1 MPGTWNGTAAGM
13 DSSLRINGHFAAV
26 GKDYTGCSNSSKS
39 TSISYHTG
47 SNCRRCIISCGA
59 DMTENAILTAVR
71 DGRTERL
78 LTVRACRGGLMSL
91 DVMTLT
97 GMALMSVTYDG
108 TMLVSTNYVP
118 LPKELRAEQIVAD
131 ILMGTLPAEAWTT
144 LPSGYHLRIEEKSRT
159 LVDGDGAEI
168 ERFTYADGPR
178 GARLASLRHE
188 AFGYSIGFR
197 YLEDPAVPD
206 STTDKPGPNEEKAQ

>member
-1 MPGTWNGTAAGM
+1 M
-13 DSSLRINGHFAAV
+13 S
-26 GKDYTGCSNSSKS
+26 GKGV
-39 TSISYHTG
+39 
-47 SNCRRCIISCGA
+47 
-59 DMTENAILTAVR
+59 LTAVR

-159 LVDGDGAEI
+159 LVDGDGAGI
-168 ERFTYADGPR
+168 ERFT
-178 GARLASLRHE
+178 
-188 AFGYSIGFR
+188 
-197 YLEDPAVPD
+197 
-206 STTDKPGPNEEKAQ
+206 

>member
-1 MPGTWNGTAAGM
+1 MTSASFRGLAA
-13 DSSLRINGHFAAV
+13 LAAALML
-26 GKDYTGCSNSSKS
+26 TGCATEPESPELFFWVKPGVCAALPDSP
-39 TSISYHTG
+39 
-47 SNCRRCIISCGA
+47 CGA

-206 STTDKPGPNEEKAQ
+206 STSDKPGPNEEKAQ

>member
-1 MPGTWNGTAAGM
+1 MTSASFRGLAA
-13 DSSLRINGHFAAV
+13 LAAALML
-26 GKDYTGCSNSSKS
+26 TGCATEPESPELFFWVKPGVRAALPDSP
-39 TSISYHTG
+39 
-47 SNCRRCIISCGA
+47 CGA

-118 LPKELRAEQIVAD
+118 LPKELRSEQIVAD

-168 ERFTYADGPR
+168 ERFT
-178 GARLASLRHE
+178 
-188 AFGYSIGFR
+188 
-197 YLEDPAVPD
+197 
-206 STTDKPGPNEEKAQ
+206 

>member
-1 MPGTWNGTAAGM
+1 MTSASFRGLAA
-13 DSSLRINGHFAAV
+13 LAAALML
-26 GKDYTGCSNSSKS
+26 TGCATEPESPELFFWVKPGVCAALPDSP
-39 TSISYHTG
+39 
-47 SNCRRCIISCGA
+47 CGA

-131 ILMGTLPAEAWTT
+131 ILMGQVRAGRAGWLFLRRMTLA
-144 LPSGYHLRIEEKSRT
+144 G
-159 LVDGDGAEI
+159 
-168 ERFTYADGPR
+168 
-178 GARLASLRHE
+178 
-188 AFGYSIGFR
+188 
-197 YLEDPAVPD
+197 AVP
-206 STTDKPGPNEEKAQ
+206 KASPSCSSRRSSDDDGKHFCRWRLKNRHLVTPCFLRPCRWTFFILDGQP

>member
-1 MPGTWNGTAAGM
+1 
-13 DSSLRINGHFAAV
+13 
-26 GKDYTGCSNSSKS
+26 
-39 TSISYHTG
+39 
-47 SNCRRCIISCGA
+47 
-59 DMTENAILTAVR
+59 
-71 DGRTERL
+71 
-78 LTVRACRGGLMSL
+78 MSL

-178 GARLASLRHE
+178 GPRLASLRHE
-188 AFGYSIGFR
+188 AFGYSIAFR

-206 STTDKPGPNEEKAQ
+206 STADKPGPDEEKAQ

>member
-1 MPGTWNGTAAGM
+1 MTSASFRGLAA
-13 DSSLRINGHFAAV
+13 LAAALML
-26 GKDYTGCSNSSKS
+26 TGCATEPESPELFFWVKPGVCAALPDSP
-39 TSISYHTG
+39 
-47 SNCRRCIISCGA
+47 CGA

-78 LTVRACRGGLMSL
+78 PPVRACRGGLMSL

-168 ERFTYADGPR
+168 EQR
-178 GARLASLRHE
+178 
-188 AFGYSIGFR
+188 
-197 YLEDPAVPD
+197 
-206 STTDKPGPNEEKAQ
+206 

>member
-1 MPGTWNGTAAGM
+1 MCAALP
-13 DSSLRINGHFAAV
+13 DSP
-26 GKDYTGCSNSSKS
+26 
-39 TSISYHTG
+39 
-47 SNCRRCIISCGA
+47 CGA

>member
-1 MPGTWNGTAAGM
+1 
-13 DSSLRINGHFAAV
+13 
-26 GKDYTGCSNSSKS
+26 
-39 TSISYHTG
+39 
-47 SNCRRCIISCGA
+47 
-59 DMTENAILTAVR
+59 
-71 DGRTERL
+71 
-78 LTVRACRGGLMSL
+78 MSL

-178 GARLASLRHE
+178 GPRLASLPPPT
-188 AFGYSIGFR
+188 ADSIAFR

-206 STTDKPGPNEEKAQ
+206 STADKPGPDEEKAQ

>member
-1 MPGTWNGTAAGM
+1 MTSASFRGLAA
-13 DSSLRINGHFAAV
+13 LAAALML
-26 GKDYTGCSNSSKS
+26 TGCATEPESPELFFWVKPGVCAALPDSP
-39 TSISYHTG
+39 
-47 SNCRRCIISCGA
+47 CGA

-144 LPSGYHLRIEEKSRT
+144 LPSGYHSGLRKNRERSSTATAPKSSASRMQT
-159 LVDGDGAEI
+159 APAAPGSRASGTRPSGIRSAFAISRIPPFPIPPPTSPAPTRRKHSDG
-168 ERFTYADGPR
+168 
-178 GARLASLRHE
+178 LC
-188 AFGYSIGFR
+188 
-197 YLEDPAVPD
+197 
-206 STTDKPGPNEEKAQ
+206 

>member
-1 MPGTWNGTAAGM
+1 MTSASFRGLAA
-13 DSSLRINGHFAAV
+13 LAAALML
-26 GKDYTGCSNSSKS
+26 TGCATEPESPELFFWVKPGVCAALPDSP
-39 TSISYHTG
+39 
-47 SNCRRCIISCGA
+47 CGA

-144 LPSGYHLRIEEKSRT
+144 LPSGYQRSSTATAPKSSASRMPTGPAAPGSRASGTRPSGIRSPFAISRIPPFPIPPPTSPAPTRRKPS
-159 LVDGDGAEI
+159 DG
-168 ERFTYADGPR
+168 
-178 GARLASLRHE
+178 LC
-188 AFGYSIGFR
+188 
-197 YLEDPAVPD
+197 
-206 STTDKPGPNEEKAQ
+206 